1 MAEELTYID
10 IKDVG
15 REELLTALHELVVSK
30 DGIPF
35 LISIQQILDLV
46 TPSEN
51 PDNLIIGSG
60 APDPDLLGVDGNY
73 YLDKTNLLL
82 YGPKTAGSWGSG
94 IALGGGGSEYVHPNH
109 SGDVTSAGDG
119 ATVIAAKAVTLAKM
133 ADVQGG
139 SIFYRRTPGGGN
151 PETQPLEVLKQDLAI
166 LTLKP
171 VISICAGLPD
181 AGMNS
186 GDRYFLVYGDNALK
200 IAEWSGF
207 IWNLFETVEG
217 NSFYSYSQKNF
228 IVRTKTSYDI
238 AAGNIPFADNF
249 SDAVTTVIMYGN
261 VNGLNRIFRTPE
273 AFKLGTLIV
282 FVNGINEKE
291 FTVLDNLTIQL
302 DEAPLEGDVILA
314 VYNKSLIN

>member
-1 MAEELTYID
+1 MEDELTYID

-15 REELLTALHELVVSK
+15 REVLLTALHELIVSR

-46 TPSEN
+46 TPSSN
-51 PDNLIIGSG
+51 PDNLIVGSG
-60 APDPDLLGVDGNY
+60 APDPDLVGVDGNY
-73 YLDKTNLLL
+73 YLDKQNLLF
-82 YGPKTAGSWGSG
+82 YGPKLLGSWGVG
-94 IALGGGGSEYVHPNH
+94 IALGGVGNEYLHPNH
-109 SGDVTSAGDG
+109 MGDVTSAGDG

-151 PETQPLEVLKQDLAI
+151 PETQSLEILKQDLAI
-166 LTLKP
+166 LTMKP
-171 VISICAGLPD
+171 VISICATLPD
-181 AGMNS
+181 AGMQS
-186 GDRYFLVYGDNALK
+186 GDRYFMVNGDNALK

-249 SDAVTTVIMYGN
+249 TDAVTTVIMTGN

-291 FTVLDNLTIQL
+291 FTVLDNLTIQMN
-302 DEAPLEGDVILA
+302 EAPLEGDVILA

>member
-1 MAEELTYID
+1 MADDLTYID

-15 REELLTALHELVVSK
+15 RDALLTALHELIVSK

-46 TPSEN
+46 TPSSN

-73 YLDKTNLLL
+73 YLDKLNLLL
-82 YGPKTAGSWGSG
+82 YGPKTSGSWGVG
-94 IALGGGGSEYVHPNH
+94 TALGGGGSEYVHPNH
-109 SGDVTSAGDG
+109 TGDVSSSGDG

-171 VISICAGLPD
+171 VISICADLPD

-186 GDRYFLVYGDNALK
+186 GDRYFIVNGDNALK

-207 IWNLFETVEG
+207 LWNLFETVEG

-238 AAGNIPFADNF
+238 ASGNIPFADNF

-282 FVNGINEKE
+282 FVNGINENE